1 MENYSAKATAPK
13 PDEKTVPEQKV
24 RKKVVTGNT
33 TVKKEGAFEKFAH
46 SFVQED
52 AKTIGGF
59 VWSDV
64 IVPAI
69 KTTIADV
76 VKNTLDMLFWGKS
89 GTGRTTNVPAGR
101 FSYNSIYKTQQANQA
116 RTVTRQQNKNYYYD
130 DISFETRDDALKVL
144 NSMKEELNLYPEVSV
159 AAFFDYAGRSREGIY
174 ADTDNKWGWTDLSA
188 AKVYPSGGK
197 WWIEFPKAIP
207 LE

>member
-13 PDEKTVPEQKV
+13 PAENATPEPKV
-24 RKKVVTGNT
+24 RKKVVSGNT

-46 SFVQED
+46 SFMQED

-64 IVPAI
+64 VVPAI

-76 VKNTLDMLFWGKS
+76 VKNSLDMLFWGKS
-89 GTGRTTNVPAGR
+89 GGRSTNVPAGR
-101 FSYNSIYKTQQANQA
+101 FSYNSVYKSQQQSQA
-116 RTVTRQQNKNYYYD
+116 RNASYQQNKNYYYD
-130 DISFETRDDALKVL
+130 DISFETRDDAVKVL
-144 NSMKEELNLYPEVSV
+144 KSMKEELAVYNTVSV
-159 AAFFDYAGRSREGIY
+159 AAFFDYAGRSRDGRY
-174 ADTDNKWGWTDLSA
+174 ADTDNKWGWTDLSG
-188 AKVYPSGGK
+188 AKAYPSGGR
-197 WWIEFPKAIP
+197 WYVELPKAIP

>member
-13 PDEKTVPEQKV
+13 PEEKTTSEPKP
-24 RKKVVTGNT
+24 RKKVVSGNT

-46 SFVQED
+46 SFMQED

-64 IVPAI
+64 VVPAI

-89 GTGRTTNVPAGR
+89 GGRTTNVPAGR
-101 FSYNSIYKTQQANQA
+101 VSYNSIYKSQQQSQA
-116 RTVTRQQNKNYYYD
+116 RSTSQSNKNYYYD
-130 DISFETRDDALKVL
+130 DISFDSRNDAVKVL
-144 NSMKEELNLYPEVSV
+144 DAMREELAVYNTVSV
-159 AAFFDYAGRSREGIY
+159 AAFFDFAGRSRDGKY
-174 ADTDNKWGWTDLSA
+174 TDNKWGWTDLNTA
-188 AKVYPSGGK
+188 RVYPSSGR
-197 WWIEFPKAIP
+197 WYIELPKAIP